1 MLDLCWI
8 CKIYPLVSRGKSEIY
23 QRCSSPEPGI
33 SELFP
38 RAHLSFGST
47 SASAH
52 KGPKSLQVAS
62 PAGDHRQ
69 AELPAGATVPKLQLL
84 RACIYTT
91 VPCTVE
97 GEGALS
103 QCPQYALLAVCTGM
117 SKPVQVY
124 RKGKFPAPTPL
135 WVRAPQLARKGMEKK
150 LKDWERFCRDR
161 ALRGAEQTAKCVKC
175 EPDESF
181 PTLTSL

>member
-52 KGPKSLQVAS
+52 KGRKSLQVAS

-69 AELPAGATVPKLQLL
+69 AELPAGARAVPKLQLL

-97 GEGALS
+97 GGGALS
-103 QCPQYALLAVCTGM
+103 QHPQYPLLAVYTGM

-124 RKGKFPAPTPL
+124 RRGKFPAPTPL
-135 WVRAPQLARKGMEKK
+135 WVRAPQLARNWEWRRNLRTEKGS
-150 LKDWERFCRDR
+150 
-161 ALRGAEQTAKCVKC
+161 AETELLEEQSRQPSV
-175 EPDESF
+175 SNVN
-181 PTLTSL
+181 LTSLFQH